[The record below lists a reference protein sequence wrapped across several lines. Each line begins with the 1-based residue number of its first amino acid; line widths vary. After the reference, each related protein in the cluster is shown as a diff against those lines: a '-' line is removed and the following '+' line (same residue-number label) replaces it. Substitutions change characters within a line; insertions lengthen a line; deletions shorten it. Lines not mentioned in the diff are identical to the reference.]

1 MPAPVL
7 DSPGISRLMPPRFFM
22 VCLVGGIAA
31 EWLLP
36 SSFSPLAAA
45 PWPSR
50 LVAGGVVA
58 SAGFLFMMWGHNRF
72 TAVGTA
78 VETCRPATELV
89 TGAAYRFS
97 RNPMYVG
104 FVAILLGVGAAANS
118 LPMMMS
124 ALAMYMYLDRY
135 VIPREERYLR
145 QRFDAMYDAYCRNVR
160 RWL

>member
-1 MPAPVL
+1 MPASVL
-7 DSPGISRLMPPRFFM
+7 DSPGISRLMPPRFFTI
-22 VCLVGGIAA
+22 CLVGGIAA

-36 SSFSPLAAA
+36 SLFSPLAAV

-50 LVAGGVVA
+50 LLAGAAVAG
-58 SAGFLFMMWGHNRF
+58 AGFLFMMWGHNRF

-78 VETCRPATELV
+78 VKTCRPASELV

-104 FVAILLGVGAAANS
+104 FVAILLGFGAAANS
-118 LPMMMS
+118 LPMMLS
-124 ALAMYMYLDRY
+124 ALAMYLYLDRY
-135 VIPREERYLR
+135 VIPREEQYLR
-145 QRFDAMYDAYCRNVR
+145 RCFGAAYDAYRQKVR

>member
-1 MPAPVL
+1 VPAPVL

-22 VCLVGGIAA
+22 ICLVGGMAA

-36 SSFSPLAAA
+36 SPLSPLAVV

-50 LVAGGVVA
+50 LLAGAALAVG
-58 SAGFLFMMWGHNRF
+58 GFLFMMWGHNRF

-78 VETCRPATELV
+78 VKTCLPASELV
-89 TGAAYRFS
+89 TAAAYRFS

-104 FVAILLGVGAAANS
+104 FVAILLGFSAAANS
-118 LPMMMS
+118 LAMMLS
-124 ALAMYMYLDRY
+124 ALAMYLYLDRY

-145 QRFDAMYDAYCRNVR
+145 RYFGAAYDAYCRNVR